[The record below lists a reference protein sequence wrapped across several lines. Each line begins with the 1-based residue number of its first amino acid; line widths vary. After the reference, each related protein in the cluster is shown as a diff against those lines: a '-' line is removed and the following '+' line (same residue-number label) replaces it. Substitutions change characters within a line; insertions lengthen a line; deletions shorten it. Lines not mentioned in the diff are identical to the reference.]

1 MAKIHSGFIVIADIT
16 GYTSYL
22 SQSELEHAQEI
33 LQSLLE
39 LLIGHTKPPMVISR
53 LAGDAVISYAIE
65 SRPVQGQAF
74 VEMIEDTYVSFR
86 KAINQMVLNTTC
98 DCDACANINGLDL
111 KFFVHHG
118 TFSIQKLDAHEELV
132 GHEVNTIFRMTK
144 NDVSERTGMKA
155 YTLFSDA
162 AIQELK
168 LPGFSDGLV
177 AHNGEYDDVGRLEGW
192 VLDMH
197 PVWESKRD
205 SMRVTVAADDVL
217 YRHEMEF
224 PVPPEIMWDYLSRPE
239 FRAVLTQA
247 NRQVVHNRQDGRV
260 GSGTVFECF
269 HGNGKPTTQTVL
281 EWHPFK
287 LIVTQD
293 TTPIPGLMTVSQT
306 ELSATAGGGTLVA
319 QSYSKGRASLVK
331 RLFGNVAARA
341 LLPRAIAKGM
351 TALSDQIQEDLKNEV
366 ITVPESVLVRSE
378 AISTAVAES
387 LSTGGDTS

>member
-1 MAKIHSGFIVIADIT
+1 MAETHSGFIVIADIT

-86 KAINQMVLNTTC
+86 EAINQMVLNTTC

-118 TFSIQKLDAHEELV
+118 IFSIQKLDAHEELV

-144 NDVSERTGMKA
+144 NDVSARTGMKA

-177 AHNGEYDDVGRLEGW
+177 AHNGEYDDIGHLEGW

-205 SMRVTVAADDVL
+205 SMRVRIAADDVL

-247 NRQVVHNRQDGRV
+247 NSQVVHNRQDGRV

-281 EWHPFK
+281 EWHPFE

-293 TTPIPGLMTVSQT
+293 TTPIPGLMTLSQT
-306 ELSATAGGGTLVA
+306 ELSTTAGGGTLVA
-319 QSYSKGRASLVK
+319 QSFSKGRASLAK
-331 RLFGNVAARA
+331 RLIGNVAARA

-351 TALSDQIQEDLKNEV
+351 TALADQIQEDLKDGV
-366 ITVPESVLVRSE
+366 IAIPESVLVRSE
-378 AISTAVAES
+378 AISNAVAES
-387 LSTGGDTS
+387 LNTGGDTS

>member
-205 SMRVTVAADDVL
+205 SMRVTVDADDVL
-217 YRHEMEF
+217 YRHDMEF

-269 HGNGKPTTQTVL
+269 QGNGKPTTQTVL
-281 EWHPFK
+281 EWHPFE

-306 ELSATAGGGTLVA
+306 ELSATAVGGTLVA

-351 TALSDQIQEDLKNEV
+351 TALSDQIQEDLKNGV